1 MSEANLG
8 KLIDETAQRDA
19 IHVAIAPVVAA
30 HDMNPGM
37 HVGLDAKGLANHVAV
52 HIGIVDPFLTSMV
65 QKGQRFYMVLY
76 PRSITSLRHEWT
88 HPDFDGPRPPKPTKD
103 ESEAWLREFCKNAD
117 CPDYGT
123 VLAAATGKSL
133 PILNDDY
140 YDCAYR
146 NDGEYLTFYGRDAH
160 SEIPP
165 EFWDH
170 VENVTG
176 DKIPLEMRASS
187 FSCSC

>member
-52 HIGIVDPFLTSMV
+52 HVGIVDPFLTSMV

-76 PRSITSLRHEWT
+76 PKSITSLRHDWT
-88 HPDFDGPRPPKPTKD
+88 HPAFPRQVLPAEGSRE
-103 ESEAWLREFCKNAD
+103 ESELWLRLYAKDKNCYDDSEKAF
-117 CPDYGT
+117 
-123 VLAAATGKSL
+123 
-133 PILNDDY
+133 NDLI
-140 YDCAYR
+140 AGLR
-146 NDGEYLTFYGRDAH
+146 SGELYFHGSDLHGRFDLENESELRMHAERYLGIEIDFGRF
-160 SEIPP
+160 E
-165 EFWDH
+165 
-170 VENVTG
+170 
-176 DKIPLEMRASS
+176 

>member
-30 HDMNPGM
+30 EWLETGE
-37 HVGLDAKGLANHVAV
+37 HVGLLPDGRASKRSRR
-52 HIGIVDPFLTSMV
+52 IGVVDPFLRESV
-65 QKGQRFYMVLY
+65 APGQRFYMVLY
-76 PRSITSLRHEWT
+76 PKTITSLRHDWT

-117 CPDYGT
+117 CPRYEDTIAAAAGKY
-123 VLAAATGKSL
+123 LAASE
-133 PILNDDY
+133 Y
-140 YDCAYR
+140 YGEAYR
-146 NDGEYLTFYGRDAH
+146 NDGEYLHFDGRDAH
-160 SEIPP
+160 GDIPP

-176 DKIPLEMRASS
+176 DKIPLDMRASS